1 MYVFILEEKNRLS
14 FHDFTSM
21 NFPQSD
27 FAGTSL
33 HGLHQGPCLW
43 SLILDS
49 GILNVFRRRPGLYLQ
64 SWKTTLQA
72 ICIEAFSYAVAKIPI
87 DHAILP
93 GLMEDHAL
101 S

>member
-1 MYVFILEEKNRLS
+1 MYL
-14 FHDFTSM
+14 
-21 NFPQSD
+21 
-27 FAGTSL
+27 GGSL
-33 HGLHQGPCLW
+33 GLH
-43 SLILDS
+43 
-49 GILNVFRRRPGLYLQ
+49 LQ
-64 SWKTTLQA
+64 SWKTSLQA